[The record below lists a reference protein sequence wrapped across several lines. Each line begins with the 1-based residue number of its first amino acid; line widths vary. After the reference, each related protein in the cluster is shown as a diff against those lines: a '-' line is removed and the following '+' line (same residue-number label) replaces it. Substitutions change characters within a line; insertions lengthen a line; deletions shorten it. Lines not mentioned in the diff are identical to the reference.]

1 MVLLRSKF
9 AVMKR
14 INLALLLLFIG
25 GVCSITAQEAR
36 KRKGNNKPSTTQTD
50 SVTKPRMSEYEKIT
64 TGANIS
70 RGFVNIIKKGKN
82 TYLEIPDSILGRD
95 LLLGCRVAAISNNR
109 KIAAGQMRNN
119 PKLLHF
125 KKEGRS
131 MLMIIPTSRNTVDA
145 TDGIAPSVAL
155 NNILPVTRIFDIAAT
170 SKSGS
175 SLVDVTKYFTDEVSE
190 VWPPDLTKQGKL
202 ESKIG
207 GIKSAKAYTR
217 NVEIVTDYYYTGA
230 REPFAVS
237 MNYSLLL
244 LSKEPMRERFSDDRA
259 GFMND
264 AKRIYTIEGPVQSRK
279 FISRFRIEPKPEEVV
294 LHQKGELVEPAQP
307 IIFYV
312 DTVMPEVYRK
322 YARQGIEMWNKAFE
336 QIGFK
341 NVIRAYDFPNSPDFS
356 SNDITK
362 NCLHYIA
369 TEQENASGP
378 SWTDPRSGEII
389 QADILW
395 YHSVTNLLQRW
406 RFLQTA
412 AADPA
417 ARKKVLDEEV
427 MGELIRYA
435 IAHEMGHC
443 LGLQHN
449 MRGSYAYPVDSLRSP
464 SFTQKYGTTSTI
476 MDYARNNH
484 VAQPGDAERGVRMTP
499 PELGPFD
506 YLSIAFGYTP
516 IYEAAT
522 SAEEVPYLSKLFTDK
537 GSDPMYLFAPMTV
550 GAIVPDPSAQSDAL
564 SNDLVRSGEM
574 AISNLKYILSHLIE
588 WHVEEG
594 DNYTT
599 LAELVEGIH
608 KQYMRHLSLA
618 ASYIGGVY
626 TYQGVSG
633 HHDAKYVAVDKATQ
647 RAAVQFIFK
656 QLRETDTWANPAEL
670 ALLLGD
676 KSESLIKRQSDL
688 LTNLVSSNLL
698 SRVANGS
705 DNASTTGYT
714 VTNYLED
721 INNEVFTT
729 SGSGRLTNY
738 QIAMQL
744 TYIQSLVAIV
754 NSATKNEKGE
764 ARPTSELLSASAAM
778 QALQK
783 ATERIKILS
792 AQGGVNKGHYLLLL
806 KCINN

>member
-1 MVLLRSKF
+1 
-9 AVMKR
+9 MKK
-14 INLALLLLFIG
+14 ISLALLLLVIG
-25 GVCSITAQEAR
+25 GVCSITAQEPK
-36 KRKGNNKPSTTQTD
+36 KRKGPNKPTTAQTD
-50 SVTKPRMSEYEKIT
+50 SVAKPRMSEYEKIT
-64 TGANIS
+64 TGATIS
-70 RGFVNIIKKGKN
+70 KGFVNVVKKGKSI
-82 TYLEIPDSILGRD
+82 YLEIPDSILERD

-109 KIAAGQMRNN
+109 KISAGQMRNN

-131 MLMIIPTSRNTVDA
+131 LLMIIPTSRNTVDP
-145 TDGIAPSVAL
+145 TDGIAPSVEL

-170 SKSGS
+170 SKAGNH
-175 SLVDVTKYFTDEVSE
+175 LVDVTKYFTEEVAE
-190 VWPPDLTKQGKL
+190 VWPPDLAKQGKL

-207 GIKSAKAYTR
+207 GIKSAKAFEQ

-237 MNYSLLL
+237 MNYSILL

-264 AKRIYTIEGPVQSRK
+264 AKRVYTIDGPVQSRR
-279 FISRFRIEPKPEEVV
+279 FISRFRIEPKPEEVER
-294 LHQKGELVEPAQP
+294 HKKGELVEPAKP

-312 DTVMPEVYRK
+312 DTVMPEAYRK

-341 NVIRAYDFPNSPDFS
+341 NVIRAYDFPNTPDFS

-427 MGELIRYA
+427 MGELVRYA

-464 SFTQKYGTTSTI
+464 SFTQKYGTTATI

-516 IYEAAT
+516 VYEAT
-522 SAEEVPYLSKLFTDK
+522 NSNEEVPYLSKLFSEK
-537 GSDPMYLFAPMTV
+537 GNDPMYLFAPMTV

-564 SNDLVRSGEM
+564 SNDLIRSGELG
-574 AISNLKYILSHLIE
+574 ISNLKYILSHLIE

-594 DNYTT
+594 DNYSS
-599 LAELVEGIH
+599 LDELVEGIH

-633 HHDAKYVAVDKATQ
+633 HHDAKYVSVDKATQ
-647 RAAVQFIFK
+647 QAAVKFIFK
-656 QLRETDTWANPAEL
+656 ELRQTASWANPAEL
-670 ALLLGD
+670 SSLLGD
-676 KSESLIKRQSDL
+676 KSAALIKRQNDL
-688 LTNLVSSNLL
+688 MVNLISPNILARLANGTDNSATSGYTLTNFFDDVTTEVF
-698 SRVANGS
+698 RTNGS
-705 DNASTTGYT
+705 GK
-714 VTNYLED
+714 
-721 INNEVFTT
+721 
-729 SGSGRLTNY
+729 LTNY
-738 QIAMQL
+738 QIALQL
-744 TYIQSLVAIV
+744 TYIQSLVATV
-754 NSATKNEKGE
+754 NSATKNEKNE
-764 ARPTSELLSASAAM
+764 ARPASELLSASAAM
-778 QALQK
+778 QALHN
-783 ATERIKILS
+783 ATARIKALS
-792 AQGGVNKGHYLLLL
+792 AQGGANQGHYLLLL

>member
-1 MVLLRSKF
+1 
-9 AVMKR
+9 MKPFK
-14 INLALLLLFIG
+14 IALFLLLVG
-25 GVCSITAQEAR
+25 GGCSLTAQESR
-36 KRKGNNKPSTTQTD
+36 KKRGGHKPATVQTD
-50 SVTKPRMSEYEKIT
+50 SVAKPRLSEYEKLT
-64 TGANIS
+64 NGANVS
-70 RGFVNIIKKGKN
+70 KGFVNVVKKGRSI
-82 TYLEIPDSILGRD
+82 YLEIPDSILGRD
-95 LLLGCRVAAISNNR
+95 LLLGCRVAGISNNR
-109 KIAAGQMRNN
+109 KISAGQMRNN

-125 KKEGRS
+125 KKEGRN
-131 MLMIIPTSRNTVDA
+131 LLLIIPTSRNTVDS

-155 NNILPVTRIFDIAAT
+155 NNMVPITRIFDIAAT
-170 SKSGS
+170 SKTGNY
-175 SLVDVTKYFTDEVSE
+175 LVDVTKYFTEEVAE

-202 ESKIG
+202 ESKVG
-207 GIKSAKAYTR
+207 GIKSAKAFAQ

-230 REPFAVS
+230 REPFSVS

-244 LSKEPMRERFSDDRA
+244 LSKEPMRERYSDDRA

-264 AKRIYTIEGPVQSRK
+264 AKRIYSIDGPVQSRK

-294 LHQKGELVEPAQP
+294 LHQSGALVEPATP

-312 DTVMPEVYRK
+312 DTVMPEIYRQ

-378 SWTDPRSGEII
+378 CWTDPRSGEII

-435 IAHEMGHC
+435 VAHEMGHC

-516 IYEAAT
+516 VYGATT

-537 GSDPMYLFAPMTV
+537 GNDPMYLFAPMTV

-564 SNDLVRSGEM
+564 SNDLIRSGEM
-574 AISNLKYILSHLIE
+574 AISNLRYILSHLID

-594 DNYTT
+594 DNYST
-599 LAELVEGIH
+599 LGELVEGVH

-633 HHDAKYVAVDKATQ
+633 HHRAKYVPVDKATQ

-656 QLRETDTWANPAEL
+656 QLRQTATWANPTEL
-670 ALLLGD
+670 ATLLGD

-688 LTNLVSSNLL
+688 VVNLVSSNLL
-698 SRVANGS
+698 SRIAHGT
-705 DNASTTGYT
+705 DNASTSGYT
-714 VTNYLED
+714 VSNYLD
-721 INNEVFTT
+721 DVTNEVFA
-729 SGSGRLTNY
+729 GSGTSKLTNY
-738 QIAMQL
+738 QIALQL
-744 TYIQSLVAIV
+744 TYIQSLASIAS
-754 NSATKNEKGE
+754 SATKNEKGE
-764 ARPTSELLSASAAM
+764 SRPTSELLSASAAM
-778 QALQK
+778 HALQK
-783 ATERIKILS
+783 ASSKIKNLS
-792 AQGGVNKGHYLLLL
+792 AQGGANQGHYLLLL
-806 KCINN
+806 KCINH

>member
-1 MVLLRSKF
+1 
-9 AVMKR
+9 MKK
-14 INLALLLLFIG
+14 INLALLLLLIG
-25 GVCSITAQEAR
+25 GVCVVTAQEPK
-36 KRKGNNKPSTTQTD
+36 KRKGSSKPHTTHTD
-50 SVTKPRMSEYEKIT
+50 SVAKPRMSEYEKIT
-64 TGANIS
+64 SGANVS
-70 RGFVNIIKKGKN
+70 KGFVNVVKKGRSI
-82 TYLEIPDSILGRD
+82 YLEIPDSILGRD

-109 KIAAGQMRNN
+109 KISAGQMRNN

-125 KKEGRS
+125 KKEGRN

-145 TDGIAPSVAL
+145 ADGIAPSVAL

-170 SKSGS
+170 SKAGNH
-175 SLVDVTKYFTDEVSE
+175 LVDVTKYFTDEVAE

-202 ESKIG
+202 ESKVG
-207 GIKSAKAYTR
+207 GIQSAKAFAQ
-217 NVEIVTDYYYTGA
+217 NVEIVTDYYYTGS

-264 AKRIYTIEGPVQSRK
+264 AKRIYTIEGPVQSRR
-279 FISRFRIEPKPEEVV
+279 FISRFRIEPKPEEVA
-294 LHQKGELVEPAQP
+294 LHKQGTLVEPAKP
-307 IIFYV
+307 IVFYV
-312 DTVMPEVYRK
+312 DTVMPEAYRK

-378 SWTDPRSGEII
+378 AWTDPRSGEIM

-435 IAHEMGHC
+435 VAHEMGHC

-464 SFTQKYGTTSTI
+464 SFTQKYGTTATI

-499 PELGPFD
+499 PQLGPFD
-506 YLSIAFGYTP
+506 YLSIAYGYTP
-516 IYEAAT
+516 VYEAT
-522 SAEEVPYLSKLFTDK
+522 NSAQEVPYLSKLFTEK
-537 GSDPMYLFAPMTV
+537 GNDPMYLFAPMTI

-564 SNDLVRSGEM
+564 SNDLIRSGEM
-574 AISNLKYILSHLIE
+574 AISNLKYILSHLIA

-594 DNYTT
+594 DNYST
-599 LAELVEGIH
+599 LAELVEGVH
-608 KQYMRHLSLA
+608 KQYMRHLSLS

-626 TYQGVSG
+626 TFQGVSG

-647 RAAVQFIFK
+647 RAAVKFIFK
-656 QLRETDTWANPAEL
+656 QLRQTATWANPTDIAIL
-670 ALLLGD
+670 IGD

-688 LTNLVSSNLL
+688 LVNLISPNVL
-698 SRVANGS
+698 SRIANGT
-705 DNASTTGYT
+705 DNASSTGYT
-714 VTNYLED
+714 VGNYLED
-721 INNEVFTT
+721 VTNEVFTT
-729 SGSGRLTNY
+729 SGSSKLTNY

-744 TYIQSLVAIV
+744 TYIQSLVAV
-754 NSATKNEKGE
+754 ANSATKNEKGE
-764 ARPTSELLSASAAM
+764 ARSTSELLSASAAM
-778 QALQK
+778 QALQQ
-783 ATERIKILS
+783 ATNRIKSLS
-792 AQGGVNKGHYLLLL
+792 AQGGTNQGHYLLLL
-806 KCINN
+806 KCISN